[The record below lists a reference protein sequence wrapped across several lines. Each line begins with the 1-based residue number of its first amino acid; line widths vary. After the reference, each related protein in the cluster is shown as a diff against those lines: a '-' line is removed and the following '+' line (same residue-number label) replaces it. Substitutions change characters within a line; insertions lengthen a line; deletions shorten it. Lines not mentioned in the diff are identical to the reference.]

1 MLRELAELREEAS
14 RLGERL
20 ASLHARGTLGL
31 AAPDS
36 SKNKNED
43 TLRNILKDHRLA
55 SSSDGLAQARETLQE
70 ALEEDPRRPGRVSR
84 LTSLRDFLA
93 RVRAIDLEPGA
104 AQELLELPRRN
115 LVKPPGDA
123 GLHGAL
129 PPVLVDRQLPVERD
143 RDKRGDLENAL
154 ADALQEFDGLRGAV
168 FEAQQAA
175 QVEAGLKVP
184 DTSLC
189 DAALDATD
197 SLAHDL
203 GAWLLERNTGA
214 KGGFGRHDVLHLL
227 HAPRCAPA
235 FPRGELLRTV
245 RRWAE
250 MLRFDPTAVKAI
262 KVDDDDRPL
271 KRAGSFALP
280 VDPPYEARLGILP
293 EEGPRALGQ
302 LLSAV
307 AQAQLWIGPPADAP
321 PEDLWL
327 GDAAVRVACG
337 ALLEGLLRDP
347 QFLRRCAKAE
357 LSRDDERAIAI
368 AGVFDVRICAAQAIA
383 AAQAHELG
391 PSARAAQAHREL
403 YARATTA
410 ELPLGLALDGLDAF
424 PSALDELRGRAL
436 AAAMRAFLRE
446 RYDEDWW
453 RNPRALAPL
462 QSVWARGGR
471 STADELWGEVSA
483 QPGIAALQSE
493 LTEACR

>member
-1 MLRELAELREEAS
+1 VLRELADLREEAS
-14 RLGERL
+14 RLAERL
-20 ASLHARGTLGL
+20 ARLRLRDTLGL
-31 AAPDS
+31 PA
-36 SKNKNED
+36 EEG
-43 TLRNILKDHRLA
+43 LRDILKDHRLA

-70 ALEEDPRRPGRVSR
+70 ALEEDPRRAGRVSR
-84 LTSLRDFLA
+84 LTALRDFLA

-104 AQELLELPRRN
+104 AQELFELPRRN

-129 PPVLVDRQLPVERD
+129 PPVLVARELPFERD
-143 RDKRGDLENAL
+143 RDKRAELETAL
-154 ADALQEFDGLRGAV
+154 ADAAQEFDGLRGAV

-175 QVEAGLKVP
+175 QREAGLGRA

-197 SLAHDL
+197 ALAHDL
-203 GAWLLERNTGA
+203 GAWLLERNTNA
-214 KGGFGRHDVLHLL
+214 KGGFARHDVLHLL

-250 MLRFDPTAVKAI
+250 MLRFDPSAGKAVRI
-262 KVDDDDRPL
+262 DEDDRPF
-271 KRAGSFALP
+271 KRAGAFALP
-280 VDPPYEARLGILP
+280 VDAPFEAMLSLLP
-293 EEGPRALGQ
+293 AEGPRVLGQ
-302 LLSAV
+302 LLWAV
-307 AQAQLWIGPPADAP
+307 GEAQLWVGPPADAP

-347 QFLRRCAKAE
+347 QFLRRCAKTE
-357 LSRDDERAIAI
+357 LSRDDERAMAI
-368 AGVFDVRICAAQAIA
+368 AGVFDLRICAVRAMT

-391 PSARAAQAHREL
+391 PGARTAQVHREL

-410 ELPLGLALDGLDAF
+410 ELPLGLALEGLDAF

-436 AAAMRAFLRE
+436 ASAMRGFLRE

-453 RNPRALAPL
+453 RNPRALPPL
-462 QSVWARGGR
+462 QSVWSRGGR
-471 STADELWGEVSA
+471 TTAEELWAEISTP
-483 QPGIAALQSE
+483 PGIAALQSE
-493 LTEACR
+493 LVEACR